1 MCLTIVGIPCH
12 LIQRLYVWAAQ
23 TGEEAAVQSQADK
36 VIAKV
41 AQLVKEEKDPKRRK
55 LIRMHLIIS
64 LSSRRSSTIE
74 MHSN

>member
-1 MCLTIVGIPCH
+1 MLAFLAH

-41 AQLVKEEKDPKRRK
+41 AQLVKEEKDPKKKKAYQNALDNLTNQQKKFNNRD
-55 LIRMHLIIS
+55 MF
-64 LSSRRSSTIE
+64 
-74 MHSN
+74 